1 MRIVKTKD
9 YADLT
14 EVKPLLARP
23 HVDEVEVSPQALE
36 RTKQIFGE
44 PLTPLQSVERI
55 LSDIRRS
62 GDAGLL
68 RYIDKIDGQRLRAD
82 ELLVSE
88 AEYAAAERTVSPKFR
103 ESLERA
109 AERVQAFHERQREN
123 SWFATEADG
132 VIVGQRVIPLDRVGL
147 YVPGGNAP
155 LVSSVLMGALPPQAA
170 GVGEVWMA
178 TPLRDGQVD
187 PHLLVAAQACGV
199 TNVVKAGGAQAI
211 GALAFGT
218 ETVPGVDKIVG
229 PGNLYVTLAKKLV
242 YGRVGIESLAGPSEI
257 LVLADETADPR
268 YVAADMLSQ
277 AEHDWDA
284 ASCLITTSE
293 SLAAAVESELQR
305 QLALLPTAAVA
316 GESLDR
322 WGLLVVAKDMN
333 EAVEL
338 TNIFAAE
345 HLELMVER
353 PWEVLGGIRHAGA
366 VFIGPY
372 SAEPIG
378 DYVAGPNHILPTNGT
393 ARFSSPLTT
402 NDFVKKSSV
411 ISYSAAGLLHD
422 GPHAVCLA
430 NTEGLAAHS
439 ESVAVRLRDLK
450 AGGNDA

>member
-1 MRIVKTKD
+1 MRIVRTRD
-9 YADLT
+9 NVDLA
-14 EVKPLLARP
+14 EVKQLLARP

-55 LSDIRRS
+55 LSEVRRD

-68 RYIDKIDGQRLRAD
+68 YYIEKIDGQTLRPD
-82 ELLVSE
+82 ELVVTE
-88 AEYAAAERTVSPKFR
+88 AEYAAAEEAVSQEFR
-103 ESLERA
+103 ESLQRA
-109 AERVQAFHERQREN
+109 AARVQGFHERQREN
-123 SWFATEADG
+123 SWFSTEPNG
-132 VIVGQRVIPLDRVGL
+132 VIVGQRVIPLERVGL

-155 LVSSVLMGALPPQAA
+155 LVSTVLMGALPPKAA

-178 TPLRDGQVD
+178 TPLRSGQID
-187 PHLLVAAQACGV
+187 PHLLVAAKVCGV

-218 ETVPGVDKIVG
+218 ETVPSVDKIVG

-293 SLAAAVESELQR
+293 SLAAAVEIELQK

-316 GESLDR
+316 QESLDR
-322 WGLLVVAKDMN
+322 WGLLVVARDLN

-345 HLELMVER
+345 HLELMVKS
-353 PWEVLGGIRHAGA
+353 PWEVLGRIQHAGA

-411 ISYSAAGLLHD
+411 IGYSPEGLLQD
-422 GPHAVCLA
+422 GPHAVRMA
-430 NTEGLAAHS
+430 DTEGLAAHS
-439 ESVAVRLRDLK
+439 ESVAVRMRDLE
-450 AGGNDA
+450 AGGEDA